1 MDSVLFY
8 HLNCLSIFLPPTS
21 SFIKLTR
28 ELPGVALVA
37 LFHIFSQSFKLNCWN
52 NHFNSFPMHGFPSC
66 LGQYLEVECLNW
78 NETNFSRTT
87 QSQRFW
93 QGVIWHVWTSQFDKH
108 WRHSQKE
115 RLAYKLVDAN
125 WHKIEHSGNN
135 KWHFLYR
142 RKLSPRTMFSFC
154 FVLEVTQSSG
164 NEK

>member
-1 MDSVLFY
+1 MLVKEVAG
-8 HLNCLSIFLPPTS
+8 LSSTNQ
-21 SFIKLTR
+21 KYTMTR
-28 ELPGVALVA
+28 EESYQALVALVA

-125 WHKIEHSGNN
+125 WHKIEQSGNN
-135 KWHFLYR
+135 KWHNFSKEGNSASEPCFLFALYS
-142 RKLSPRTMFSFC
+142 K
-154 FVLEVTQSSG
+154 
-164 NEK
+164 